1 MVISSCGGVAK
12 STPLPVQVKTR
23 SADDDSEGDLE
34 GSNVIEKETSVG
46 AIVLEGS
53 LELSVGVGVEGF
65 LVVSVGVSV
74 LDGFLVNGAELGERL
89 GVSVK

>member
-34 GSNVIEKETSVG
+34 GSNVIDKETSVG

-53 LELSVGVGVEGF
+53 LELSVGVGVLEGF

-74 LDGFLVNGAELGERL
+74 LDGFLVNGAELGE
-89 GVSVK
+89 

>member
-74 LDGFLVNGAELGERL
+74 LDGFLVNGAELGE
-89 GVSVK
+89 